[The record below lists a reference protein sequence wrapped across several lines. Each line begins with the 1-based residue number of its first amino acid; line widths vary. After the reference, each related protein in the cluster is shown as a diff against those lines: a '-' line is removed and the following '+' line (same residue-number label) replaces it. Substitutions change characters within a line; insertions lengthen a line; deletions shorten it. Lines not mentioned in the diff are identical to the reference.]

1 MDCGNVAMKSDG
13 EVRFGKPFLPEKNNI
28 IINEVLFQPTGLQYV
43 ELYNRSPFIFDT
55 KYLRFTY
62 EDNKGKQS
70 SCKIPSFL
78 LFPDDYAVLT
88 KRKDDIIKS
97 YKSNISAFIDT
108 DGMPTLSTSIG
119 NIWIC
124 MAADSSQVIDA
135 MRYDSKMHSAMLNT
149 ASGVSLERIS
159 PERPAGEETNWH
171 SAAET
176 VGFGTPGYK
185 NSQFDDGKADN
196 EISIDPEVFTPNNDG
211 IDDYL
216 NIRYKFDEA
225 GYIANVYVYSSSG
238 KFVRRLANNVTI
250 GTEGAFSWD
259 GKDENNNLS
268 NAGIY
273 IIVVEIF
280 NLKGKTKQYKKTGTL
295 GVRF

>member
-1 MDCGNVAMKSDG
+1 
-13 EVRFGKPFLPEKNNI
+13 
-28 IINEVLFQPTGLQYV
+28 
-43 ELYNRSPFIFDT
+43 
-55 KYLRFTY
+55 
-62 EDNKGKQS
+62 
-70 SCKIPSFL
+70 
-78 LFPDDYAVLT
+78 
-88 KRKDDIIKS
+88 
-97 YKSNISAFIDT
+97 
-108 DGMPTLSTSIG
+108 
-119 NIWIC
+119 
-124 MAADSSQVIDA
+124 
-135 MRYDSKMHSAMLNT
+135 
-149 ASGVSLERIS
+149 LERIS
-159 PERPAGEETNWH
+159 PERPSGEETNWH
-171 SAAET
+171 SAAEI

-185 NSQFDDGKADN
+185 NSQFDDGKADS

-225 GYIANVYVYSSSG
+225 GYVANVYVYSSSG

-259 GKDENNNLS
+259 GKDENNQLS

-280 NLKGKTKQYKKTGTL
+280 NLQGKTKQYKKTGTL

>member
-1 MDCGNVAMKSDG
+1 M
-13 EVRFGKPFLPEKNNI
+13 I
-28 IINEVLFQPTGLQYV
+28 
-43 ELYNRSPFIFDT
+43 
-55 KYLRFTY
+55 
-62 EDNKGKQS
+62 
-70 SCKIPSFL
+70 
-78 LFPDDYAVLT
+78 
-88 KRKDDIIKS
+88 
-97 YKSNISAFIDT
+97 
-108 DGMPTLSTSIG
+108 
-119 NIWIC
+119 
-124 MAADSSQVIDA
+124 ADSSKVIDA
-135 MRYDSKMHSAMLNT
+135 MRYDAKMHSAMLNT
-149 ASGVSLERIS
+149 VSGVSLERIS
-159 PERPAGEETNWH
+159 SERPSGEDTNWH

-176 VGFGTPGYK
+176 AGFGTPGYK
-185 NSQFDDGKADN
+185 NSQNDDGKADN

-225 GYIANVYVYSSSG
+225 GYVANVYIYSSSG

-259 GKDENNNLS
+259 GKDENNKLS

-280 NLKGKTKQYKKTGTL
+280 NLQGKIKQYKKTGTL

>member
-1 MDCGNVAMKSDG
+1 
-13 EVRFGKPFLPEKNNI
+13 VRFGKPFQPEKYNI
-28 IINEVLFQPTGLQYV
+28 VINELLFQPTGLQYV
-43 ELYNRSPFIFDT
+43 ELYNRSPYIFDT

-70 SCKIPSFL
+70 SCKVPSFL

-88 KRKDDIIKS
+88 KHKDDVITS
-97 YKSNISAFIDT
+97 YKSNVPAFIDT
-108 DGMPTLSTSIG
+108 DGMPTLSVSTGTIQISL
-119 NIWIC
+119 
-124 MAADSSQVIDA
+124 AADSSQVIDA
-135 MRYDSKMHSAMLNT
+135 MRYDAAMHSAMLNS

-159 PERPAGEETNWH
+159 PERPSGEWTNWH
-171 SAAET
+171 SAAEIA
-176 VGFGTPGYK
+176 GFGTPRYK
-185 NSQFDDGKADN
+185 NSQFDNGKADN

-225 GYIANVYVYSSSG
+225 GYVANVYVYSSSG

-259 GKDENNNLS
+259 GKDENNKLA

-273 IIVVEIF
+273 VIVVEIF
-280 NLKGKTKQYKKTGTL
+280 NLQGKTKQYKKTGTL